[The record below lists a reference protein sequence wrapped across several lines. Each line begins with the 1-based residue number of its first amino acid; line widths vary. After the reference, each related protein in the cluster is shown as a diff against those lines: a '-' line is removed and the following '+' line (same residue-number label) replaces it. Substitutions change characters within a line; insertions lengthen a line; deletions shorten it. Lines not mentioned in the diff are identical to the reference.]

1 MKVEIFGST
10 DVGQVRDHNE
20 DNFVVCKDVAANE
33 WSYKREEHFELGE
46 LGTVLFVADGMG
58 GTNAGEVASEI
69 AAATVQKEFEKLS
82 DLPGKGSDN
91 DIMKFLKDVIKNA
104 HTEIVNQSLEN
115 PTYAGMGTTAVLAWI
130 LNDAVYV
137 AWSGDSRMYIY
148 REGVEFYPN
157 TDDHSMVWDLVKEGQ
172 LTAEQARV
180 HEASNIITQSLGD
193 DSRSPKPDARKFDLY
208 KNDRVMLCSDGLCGM
223 LSDNMMGGLMSSR
236 LNAADTCKELIAAA
250 NAAGGTDNITV
261 LVLDVHEGKAAP
273 PPPKTSSGAQTRAG
287 AGAITASDSSG
298 GDGSS
303 KKALMV
309 VGGIVLVAFIL
320 FFVFKDNIM
329 GEPQDPE
336 TNDTINTITPLDTP
350 TVNTEVPVD
359 LPPGNESEEP
369 VSEEEPTSTGS
380 GNKESDETT
389 PPESNTNPPAGNNNV
404 TTPKPKPK
412 PKPQENKP
420 ETTTPPDTDKP
431 DKEQP
436 VDTTPKPG
444 TNLPKPTLPV
454 NPPGNNGSD
463 NGPGNLTPRDP
474 GNTAPADSGKNKLT
488 PKP

>member
-33 WSYKREEHFELGE
+33 WSYKREERFELGE

-69 AAATVQKEFEKLS
+69 AATSVQTEFEGLNG
-82 DLPGKGSDN
+82 LPGKGSDS

-104 HTEIVNQSLEN
+104 HNNIVNQSLEN
-115 PTYAGMGTTAVLAWI
+115 PTYAGMGTTAVIAWV
-130 LNDAVYV
+130 LRDAVFV

-157 TDDHSMVWDLVKEGQ
+157 TDDHSMVWDLVKQGQ
-172 LTAEQARV
+172 LTAEEARV

-208 KNDRVMLCSDGLCGM
+208 ENDRVMLCSDGLCGM

-261 LVLDVHEGKAAP
+261 LICDVHEGKPAP
-273 PPPKTSSGAQTRAG
+273 PPPKTASGAKTKAG
-287 AGAITASDSSG
+287 AGAITASDSDNSG
-298 GDGSS
+298 GAS
-303 KKALMV
+303 KKAMML
-309 VGGIVLVAFIL
+309 VGGLIVIALI
-320 FFVFKDNIM
+320 FFFAFKDNIM
-329 GEPQDPE
+329 GTPHKDPDVSDT
-336 TNDTINTITPLDTP
+336 TNVTTPLDTP
-350 TVNTEVPVD
+350 QVNDTQQPIEPETEVAPTPTEVT
-359 LPPGNESEEP
+359 G
-369 VSEEEPTSTGS
+369 EEEGETGGS
-380 GNKESDETT
+380 KDNKEDASPTESNPNKPAGNNTGTVTPKPVEENPDATT
-389 PPESNTNPPAGNNNV
+389 PPESEV
-404 TTPKPKPK
+404 
-412 PKPQENKP
+412 
-420 ETTTPPDTDKP
+420 TPPVK
-431 DKEQP
+431 
-436 VDTTPKPG
+436 DTTPKPG
-444 TNLPKPTLPV
+444 TNIPKPTLPV
-454 NPPGNNGSD
+454 NPPGDNGS
-463 NGPGNLTPRDP
+463 GGAPGNLTPREP
-474 GNTAPADSGKNKLT
+474 GNTPPVDTGGNKNKLT